1 MITQA
6 TQSYSHSAQ
15 ASRPQITLSEQQTST
30 IKETLEQ
37 FDPENLSEADA
48 QSIVNSFSEA
58 GIKPSKALAEQM
70 SELGFDAKAVG
81 ELAGAPTK
89 PPKDKSS
96 PQVDLKQV
104 VDYLSDALS
113 EKDTNQLNDEQKQ
126 VLLSD
131 LKSQL
136 GLPEDGNLVN
146 IHV

>member
-6 TQSYSHSAQ
+6 TQSYSNATQ

-37 FDPENLSEADA
+37 FDPDNLSEADA

-70 SELGFDAKAVG
+70 SELGFDAKAIG
-81 ELAGAPTK
+81 ELAGAPAK
-89 PPKDKSS
+89 PPKDKPSA
-96 PQVDLKQV
+96 QVDLKQV
-104 VDYLSDALS
+104 VEYLSDALVEQDS
-113 EKDTNQLNDEQKQ
+113 NQLNDEQKQ
-126 VLLSD
+126 ALLSD

-136 GLPEDGNLVN
+136 GLPEDGNLINV
-146 IHV
+146 HV